1 MKEDLFE
8 SSSVEETQSIGFNFA
23 KNLKKGDVIAF
34 YGDLGVGKTEF
45 IRGICKF
52 YNISSG
58 VSSPTYT
65 IINEYEGNNENKPVK
80 LFHLDLYR
88 IKEAEELIYIGY
100 HDYVFQ
106 DEGITLIEWAEN
118 SFDELPHKHIKVI
131 IETTLKNDKRILKI
145 KSLNR
150 SK

>member
-8 SSSVEETQSIGFNFA
+8 SSSVEETQGIGFNFA
-23 KNLKKGDVIAF
+23 KSLKKGDVIAF

-52 YNISSG
+52 YNINSG

-65 IINEYEGNNENKPVK
+65 IINEYDGQNEKRPVK

-88 IKEAEELIYIGY
+88 IKESEELINIGY
-100 HDYVFQ
+100 YDYVFQ
-106 DEGITLIEWAEN
+106 DDGITLIEWAEN
-118 SFDELPHKHIKVI
+118 SFDELPEKHIKVM
-131 IETTLKNDKRILKI
+131 IEPILENNKRIVKI
-145 KSLNR
+145 LS
-150 SK
+150 